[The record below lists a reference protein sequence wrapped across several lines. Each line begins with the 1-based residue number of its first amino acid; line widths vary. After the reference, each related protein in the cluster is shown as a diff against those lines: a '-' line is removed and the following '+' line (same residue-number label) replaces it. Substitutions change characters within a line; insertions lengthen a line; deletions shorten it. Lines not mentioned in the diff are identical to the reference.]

1 MLDVQGLR
9 VHYSTRRG
17 ASDGGGAR
25 PIRALDGVSL
35 GVRRGES
42 LGIVGESGSG
52 KTTLALSL
60 MGLVSDA
67 VIGGRISVDGRLLPI
82 GDEQAMRRIRWR
94 QIALAFQNAGS
105 AFDPVQRIGSQ
116 IAEPIQTH
124 LALSP
129 ADAVDRAQALFELV
143 GLPPDRLHRY
153 PHQLSGGE
161 KQRAMLAM
169 ALSCDPELLILDE
182 PTAGQDVLTRV
193 ALVEMLQRLRRERSL
208 TLVVISHDLTD
219 VANLCDRVAVL
230 YAGRIAELGPTQA
243 VLDDPA
249 HPYSWGLV
257 NAYPLMTRAK
267 DLWGIRGV
275 APDPSAPPS
284 GCRFHPRC
292 TQTQDVCRRESPELS
307 APNPSFAGPDRLVA
321 CHLGGLQTLLH
332 VEGLRKTFRDGRSV
346 VEAVRGASLTV
357 REGEVVALVGQ
368 SGSGKT
374 TLARLIV
381 GLETPDAGQVI
392 FQGRD
397 LARRREPIPLD
408 ARCRIQLVFQDPYE
422 ALSPR
427 LSVLELVREPLDVQ
441 RRGTRAERDEAVRQ
455 ALRAVNLPD
464 DRGFVA
470 RQSHELSGGQL
481 QRVAMARALVLNPKL
496 LIADEPV
503 SMLDASERAKLL
515 QLLKRLQNERGM
527 AMLLI
532 SHDLALV
539 RKVSDRIAVMRRGE
553 VVEFRPSHQIV
564 TWPRH
569 EYTRALIDASRGES
583 PIGLVG
589 DDAVPRVDGVRI
601 SRGPVEAVTGRSP
614 SDARG

>member
-1 MLDVQGLR
+1 MLDVQDLR
-9 VHYSTRRG
+9 VHYG
-17 ASDGGGAR
+17 ASDGEHAR
-25 PIRALDGVSL
+25 PVRALDGVSF

-52 KTTLALSL
+52 KTTLALTL
-60 MGLVSDA
+60 MGLASNGA
-67 VIGGRISVDGRLLPI
+67 IGGRISFDGRPLPI

-116 IAEPIQTH
+116 IAEPIRAH
-124 LALSP
+124 LALSA
-129 ADAVDRAQALFELV
+129 ADAVDRARMLLELV

-161 KQRAMLAM
+161 KQRAVLAM
-169 ALSCDPELLILDE
+169 ALACDPELLILDE

-193 ALVEMLQRLRRERSL
+193 ALVEMLQRLRRERGL

-219 VANLCDRVAVL
+219 VAALCDRVAVL
-230 YAGRIAELGPTQA
+230 YAGQIAELGPTRV

-249 HPYSWGLV
+249 HPYSWGLIG
-257 NAYPLMTRAK
+257 AYPLMTRAK

-292 TQTQDVCRRESPELS
+292 TQSEDVCRRESPELS
-307 APNPSFAGPDRLVA
+307 APDPSFAGSDRLIA
-321 CHLGGLQTLLH
+321 CHLGGLRTLLS
-332 VEGLRKTFRDGRSV
+332 VEGLRKTFRNGRSS

-381 GLETPDAGQVI
+381 GLETPDAGKVI

-397 LARRREPIPLD
+397 LARRGEPIPLD
-408 ARCRIQLVFQDPYE
+408 VRCRIQLVFQDPYE
-422 ALSPR
+422 ALSPC

-441 RRGTRAERDEAVRQ
+441 RRGTLAERDEAARQ
-455 ALRAVNLPD
+455 ALGAVNLPD
-464 DRGFVA
+464 DGGFVA
-470 RQSHELSGGQL
+470 RLSHELSGGQL
-481 QRVAMARALVLNPKL
+481 QRVALARALVLNPKL

-539 RKVSDRIAVMRRGE
+539 RKVADRIAVMRWGE
-553 VVEFRPSHQIV
+553 VVEFRPSHQIM

-569 EYTRALIDASRGES
+569 EYTRALIEASRGES
-583 PIGLVG
+583 PIGLV
-589 DDAVPRVDGVRI
+589 DDGAVPCVDSVWTRRGSTEVVT
-601 SRGPVEAVTGRSP
+601 SRSASGT
-614 SDARG
+614 SD